1 MIDYFGY
8 SKWGFELSAAAIVI
22 EDAYI
27 ALCLN

>member
-8 SKWGFELSAAAIVI
+8 ERWGYYLSAAAIVI
-22 EDAYI
+22 EDAYV